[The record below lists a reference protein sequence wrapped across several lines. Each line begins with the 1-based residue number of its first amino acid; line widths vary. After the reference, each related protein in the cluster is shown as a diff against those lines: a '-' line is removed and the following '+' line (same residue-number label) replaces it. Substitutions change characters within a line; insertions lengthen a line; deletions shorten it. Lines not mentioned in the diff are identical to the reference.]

1 MKKLSRV
8 LVSVA
13 FVGLLATLTYAQE
26 GGKGM
31 MEKEKGMMKE
41 GKMTEDK
48 KGMKKEKKG
57 TVKKKS
63 EAKKPTG
70 TTKNKVRH
78 PEGFRRFLVRQA
90 HNPQTRR
97 EVHPADSERSQF

>member
-1 MKKLSRV
+1 MKKLCRV

-13 FVGLLATLTYAQE
+13 FVSLLVSLAYAQE

-57 TVKKKS
+57 TVKKTS
-63 EAKKPTG
+63 EAKKETG
-70 TTKNKVRH
+70 MMKAK
-78 PEGFRRFLVRQA
+78 RRFEPINMDEFTNLPIA
-90 HNPQTRR
+90 MMY
-97 EVHPADSERSQF
+97 ADRNA